1 MQMNQRSVDKVRA
14 SRDGHEYHEAW
25 TARRAMQLLLP
36 DGALTAIAVEGLSP
50 RDKPHASAET
60 LEIADIVLY
69 YGGTTFE
76 GSERITI
83 SQFKYSVADKTTEF
97 KASHAKK
104 TIEKFAKT
112 YRDYIRMYGA
122 RAVHNKLDFE
132 LITNR
137 PIFGP
142 FRQAVEALA
151 KGMSQTGESASQL
164 QQLKATSGLNGASLA
179 AFAAKLKLVGL
190 SGSLSANKNELTGLI
205 VDWSWNSDSVA
216 GVRLGQLRQMV
227 RDKAGDAGAQDN
239 LIRRTDI
246 LAALGIADADDLL
259 PCKPA
264 ISDVG
269 KIIDRE
275 QLSSALAEIEQLT
288 MPLLIHA
295 AGGIGK
301 TVFMDSLAS
310 KLLKDK
316 EIVFFDCFGGGAY
329 RSPSDAR
336 HLAKKGLIHIA
347 NTLAFRGLCDPIL
360 PGGMDTEALLG
371 TFRRRL
377 AQCVTTIRN
386 TISGGELVLF
396 LDAID
401 NAELIARERFEK
413 AFPGQLLEILHHEP
427 LSGVKLVV
435 SCRTE
440 RKPSTYARFQDFPL
454 QPFTINETT
463 TYLRSRLAD
472 VSQAEINIAQ
482 ARSGGNP
489 RVLEYLVSNGRTALV
504 QSERDKPVELDDLI
518 QLRIANA
525 LKFADE
531 RGYTQQKIDSFL
543 AGLAVLPPPVPLD
556 EYAAALDMQLSEVE
570 SFAADIRPL
579 LERTSQGLMFRD
591 EPTET
596 LVRNRYASS
605 DAALRNVAANLL
617 ARQDVSV
624 YAARALPGL
633 LHKLDAGAQLFALA
647 FDKRTPSAI
656 TSTVGKRNI
665 RYARIK
671 AAVLH
676 AAIKRDND
684 KLVQLLLEM
693 ATLASVDER
702 GAEYILDCPALV
714 GATGDTDAMRRLF
727 EMRTG
732 WPGARHARLA
742 IINSLSGERE
752 EAYRHEV
759 AAKEWIE
766 HFRRADREDSRVEQ
780 PNPSSL
786 DIAAIPIFFVCQGR
800 SQDAA
805 RFLRTWQP
813 WFSYEVSAHLFSHL
827 GLAVQLERL
836 PQRHLAG
843 FLESLSDPGSLTGAL
858 SFCDLT
864 AKMKATLVTRLVHA
878 CGKSKG
884 LHFDDSYERDRDY
897 QLQDGLRK
905 ASALALSLGQV
916 REALAISK
924 CAPHE
929 RPRIWSLCDRSYYYD
944 ASPFVF
950 RAALLSAA
958 TRKPLHEKD
967 VLPCEMLAV
976 CARIPKRISGK
987 EFQDKLKQR
996 LPKFIR
1002 DDRDDDKPP
1011 KNRGLISRDEKDE
1024 VERFI
1029 DRQMGPLLTL
1039 TKAFAK
1045 LLCAP
1050 VRNVDRAFNDLISVW
1065 EDARKQTDPSRTG
1078 KFNNLF
1084 RFLGLDIAM
1093 FSLWTRAEIK
1103 PRSVERF
1110 IGVAEKQEVG
1120 TPTLIRIVSILAKR
1134 ESMHALAGEQAVKA
1148 RGLIQTEN
1156 DVTYRASLCAQLAM
1170 AIIPASLE
1178 DASTYFR
1185 DGLEQMDAIGSGD
1198 YEFNNELL
1206 LFASTIRGDELD
1218 EESFHTLSNISEL
1231 NMGGDVHKFYWGAYA
1246 RGMSRAAGIRGLA
1259 KLSRWDDRS
1268 KIHLRYT
1275 LLPYLTA
1282 LVGDGKL
1289 QPDIALAL
1297 NRLADPVEYF
1307 ESGTKEFAQ
1316 AIRKQVV
1323 AGNKEVIAEL
1333 IGQFLDDNPGVPMD
1347 DTVGDLAS
1355 LAAEMLG
1362 KHSETAKYL
1371 GAAQK
1376 VFGATRHMTNDHMN
1390 YHGAADAR
1398 FGHRIDVAKQE
1409 RLNRVALKA
1418 IAEATNP
1425 VDQNSLNAAIDR
1437 INELEFIYDLKA
1449 EFFGWLR
1456 SKVPF
1461 RGRGQYIKNVSA
1473 LAQLN
1478 VYWKLEELK
1487 ASKENWKSSSAALAG
1502 NYRNIAFPLVHSHA
1516 GDLVNTGRL
1525 SGYMLKEISDLTG
1538 ISTADLILELIRSF
1552 ARPDVTASGATWLGF
1567 ASFVSATASDGIGQ
1581 VALKSL
1587 LNSDAARLANSAADG
1602 SWHAGLYPSCD
1613 LKEVASGLIWRMLGS
1628 PVAEDRWRA
1637 AHSIRCLAKFRRWE
1651 IVDALMER
1659 LPTETAG
1666 PFQAKELT
1674 FYFLHARLW
1683 LLIALAR
1690 ASLDYPQEIAKY
1702 KDDLL
1707 AIVTEK
1713 RNPHVLMRH
1722 FAARAL
1728 MSCIDSGSLIFS
1740 ADTEQAVRST
1750 DFSPHPRLRQKTR
1763 TNGDFYQGRPKT
1775 APKPTFGFYLDYD
1788 FHKCDVDSLSRVFGK
1803 GCWQV
1808 ADAISSIVHGI
1819 DPNVSRMYEAGGR
1832 QPRNGH
1838 DVYGMIK
1845 SYHALGQQLGWHAL
1859 FFEAG
1864 LLLRSSPVTDDWWDE
1879 ADPWSEWF
1887 GRYLLTRSDGFWLS
1901 DATDRT
1907 PLDTVGTLLEK
1918 AKDGLALT
1926 GDRRKLLALA
1936 KLTDRVGKELV
1947 VYGDWHSSDHIRVHI
1962 SSALVAPSKAKR
1974 VVREL
1979 LREQPMQVGF
1989 PAMSEGEAES
1999 GHPMG
2004 REKQY
2009 FPWIVCPNGEAKL
2022 DEYDPFGTYVANRRA
2037 HLASGCSYALK
2048 LTASD
2053 PFGREWKGKHGK
2065 VLVRAEAWGRDG
2077 DDSERAPHSGTRL
2090 LCSASALQKILK
2102 ERGEHLILVI
2112 SIQRYEQIYRRES
2125 KYTHSIAVVRI
2136 SDALDV
2142 EYFSGRINY
2151 LNKPRYL

>member
-1 MQMNQRSVDKVRA
+1 MKQRSVDKVRA

-36 DGALTAIAVEGLSP
+36 NSELTAIAVEGLSP
-50 RDKPHASAET
+50 RDQPHASTET
-60 LEIADIVLY
+60 VEIADIVLY

-76 GSERITI
+76 ESGRTTI
-83 SQFKYSVADKTTEF
+83 SQFKYSVADKTTDF
-97 KASHAKK
+97 RACHAKK
-104 TIEKFAKT
+104 TIKKFAKT
-112 YRDYIRMYGA
+112 YSDYIRLNGA
-122 RAVHNKLDFE
+122 RAVHDKLSFE

-137 PIFGP
+137 PIFDH
-142 FRQAVEALA
+142 FRHAIEALA
-151 KGMSQTGESASQL
+151 KGMPHTSQCAQQL
-164 QQLKATSGLNGASLA
+164 QQLKDASGLDGTVLA

-216 GVRLGQLRQMV
+216 GARLGQLRQMV

-246 LAALGIADADDLL
+246 LAALGMADADDLL

-264 ISDVG
+264 IPDVG
-269 KIIDRE
+269 KIVERE

-295 AGGIGK
+295 AGGVGK

-310 KLLKDK
+310 KLIKDK
-316 EIVFFDCFGGGAY
+316 EVVFFDCFGGGAY

-336 HLAKKGLIHIA
+336 HLAKRGLIHIA
-347 NTLAFRGLCDPIL
+347 NTLALRGLCDPIL
-360 PGGMDTEALLG
+360 PGGVDNEALLR
-371 TFRRRL
+371 TFCRRL

-386 TISGGELVLF
+386 TMPSGDLVLF

-401 NAELIARERFEK
+401 NAELIALERSEK
-413 AFPGQLLEILHHEP
+413 AFPVQLLEVLHHEP

-440 RKPSTYARFQDFPL
+440 RKPSSYAQFQDFPL
-454 QPFTINETT
+454 QPFTINETK

-489 RVLEYLVSNGRTALV
+489 RVLQYLVNSGREALV
-504 QSERDKPVELDDLI
+504 QSERDKPVELNDLI
-518 QLRIANA
+518 QERITSA

-531 RGYTQQKIDSFL
+531 RGYTRQKIDSFL

-556 EYAAALDMQLSEVE
+556 EYAAALGMQLSEIE
-570 SFAADIRPL
+570 SFAADLRPL
-579 LERTSQGLMFRD
+579 LERTGQGLMFRD

-605 DAALRNVAANLL
+605 DAALHSVAARLL

-633 LHKLDAGAQLFALA
+633 LHKLDDGTQLFSLA
-647 FDKRTPSAI
+647 FDKRMPSAI

-665 RYARIK
+665 RYSRIK

-702 GAEYILDCPALV
+702 GAEYILDCPDFV

-752 EAYRHEV
+752 EAYRHAV

-766 HFRRADREDSRVEQ
+766 HFRRTDREDSRLER

-800 SQDAA
+800 SPDAA
-805 RFLRTWQP
+805 KFLRTWQP
-813 WFSYEVSAHLFSHL
+813 WFSFEVSAHLFSHL

-858 SFCDLT
+858 SFCALTKKTAAALT
-864 AKMKATLVTRLVHA
+864 ARLARA
-878 CGKSKG
+878 CRDPKG
-884 LHFDDSYERDRDY
+884 AHFNDAYGRERDY
-897 QLQDGLRK
+897 LLQDGLRK
-905 ASALALSLGQV
+905 ASALALSLGQI

-929 RPRIWSLCDRSYYYD
+929 RPRIWSLRDRSYYYD

-958 TRKPLHEKD
+958 TGKPLHEKD
-967 VLPCEMLAV
+967 VLPCELLTV
-976 CARIPKRISGK
+976 CARTPKRISGK
-987 EFQDKLKQR
+987 EFRDQLKQR
-996 LPKFIR
+996 LPKFVRNER
-1002 DDRDDDKPP
+1002 DENQSP
-1011 KNRGLISRDEKDE
+1011 KNRNLISQDEKQE
-1024 VERFI
+1024 AERFI
-1029 DRQMGPLLTL
+1029 DQQLDFLLTL
-1039 TKAFAK
+1039 TKTFAK
-1045 LLCAP
+1045 LLGAEAQ
-1050 VRNVDRAFNDLISVW
+1050 NVDNAFNELLSVW
-1065 EDARKQTDPSRTG
+1065 EVARNRTDPCRTVE
-1078 KFNNLF
+1078 FNNFF
-1084 RFLGLDIAM
+1084 RFIGLEIAI
-1093 FSLWTRAEIK
+1093 FSLWTRAKIK
-1103 PRSVERF
+1103 KPSVERF
-1110 IGVAEKQEVG
+1110 IKIAAEQKVGVH
-1120 TPTLIRIVSILAKR
+1120 TLIRVVSILAKIN
-1134 ESMHALAGEQAVKA
+1134 SMHTLAGDLAIKA
-1148 RGLIQTEN
+1148 RDLIQSEN
-1156 DVTYRASLCAQLAM
+1156 DVTCRASLSAQLAR
-1170 AIIPASLE
+1170 AIMPASLE

-1198 YEFNNELL
+1198 YEFNNDLL
-1206 LFASTIRGDELD
+1206 LFASTIKGDELD
-1218 EESFHTLSNISEL
+1218 EELFHTLSNISEL
-1231 NMGGDVHKFYWGAYA
+1231 NMGGDAHKFCWGAYA

-1259 KLSRWDDRS
+1259 KLSRWEDRS
-1268 KIHLRYT
+1268 KIHLSNT

-1282 LVGDGKL
+1282 LVDDGKL

-1297 NRLADPVEYF
+1297 NRLASPVEYY
-1307 ESGTKEFAQ
+1307 ESGTSAFSK
-1316 AIRKQVV
+1316 AICKQVG
-1323 AGNKEVIAEL
+1323 AGSKEIIAEL
-1333 IGQFLDDNPGVPMD
+1333 IGQFLDDNPGVTMD
-1347 DTVGDLAS
+1347 ATVGDLGS
-1355 LAAEMLG
+1355 LAVEMLG

-1371 GAAQK
+1371 GAAK
-1376 VFGATRHMTNDHMN
+1376 EIFGATRHMTNDHMN
-1390 YHGAADAR
+1390 YHGAADPR
-1398 FGHRIDVAKQE
+1398 LGRQVDVVEQEHR
-1409 RLNRVALKA
+1409 NRMALKA
-1418 IAEATNP
+1418 IVEATNP
-1425 VDQNSLNAAIDR
+1425 VDQNSLNEAIDR
-1437 INELEFIYDLKA
+1437 MNGIDFIYDLKP
-1449 EFFGWLR
+1449 EFFSWLR
-1456 SKVPF
+1456 AKVPF
-1461 RGRGQYIKNVSA
+1461 RSRGQYIKNICA
-1473 LAQLN
+1473 LEQLN

-1487 ASKENWKSSSAALAG
+1487 ASKENWRGSSAALAG
-1502 NYRNIAFPLVHSHA
+1502 TCRDIAIPLVHSHA
-1516 GDLVNTGRL
+1516 DDFVNGGRF
-1525 SGYMLKEISDLTG
+1525 SGYKLAEISNLTG
-1538 ISTADLILELIRSF
+1538 VSTADLVLELIKSF
-1552 ARPDVTASGATWLGF
+1552 ARPDVSTSGAAWLGF
-1567 ASFVSATASDGIGQ
+1567 ACFVSAAASDEMGQ
-1581 VALKSL
+1581 VALKRL
-1587 LNSDAARLANSAADG
+1587 LNSDAARLANSVADG
-1602 SWHAGLYPSCD
+1602 PWHADLYPSRD

-1637 AHSIRCLAKFRRWE
+1637 AHSIRCLAKFGRWE

-1690 ASLDYPQEIAKY
+1690 LSLDNPLEIAKY
-1702 KDDLL
+1702 KDALL
-1707 AIVTEK
+1707 KIVSEK
-1713 RNPHVLMRH
+1713 CKPHILMRH

-1728 MSCIDSGSLIFS
+1728 MSCIDSGSLILS
-1740 ADTEQAVRST
+1740 ADAEQAVRST
-1750 DFSPHPRLRQKTR
+1750 DFSPHPRLKHKARSY
-1763 TNGDFYQGRPKT
+1763 GDFYQGRPKT
-1775 APKPTFGFYLDYD
+1775 APKPTFDLYLDYD

-1808 ADAISSIVHGI
+1808 ADAISSIVHSI
-1819 DPNVSRMYEAGGR
+1819 DPNVSSMYETGGR
-1832 QPRNGH
+1832 QPQNGH

-1845 SYHALGQQLGWHAL
+1845 SYHTLGQQLGWHAL

-1887 GRYLLTRSDGFWLS
+1887 GQYLLTRSDGFWLS

-1962 SSALVAPSKAKR
+1962 SSALVETSKTKR

-1989 PAMSEGEAES
+1989 PAMSEEDDES
-1999 GHPMG
+1999 GYPMG
-2004 REKQY
+2004 RVKQY
-2009 FPWIVCPNGEAKL
+2009 YPWIVCPNGEVKL

-2037 HLASGCSYALK
+2037 RLARGCSSALK
-2048 LTASD
+2048 LKASD
-2053 PFGREWKGKHGK
+2053 PFGREWKGMQGK
-2065 VLVRAEAWGRDG
+2065 VLVRTEAWGRDN
-2077 DDSERAPHSGTRL
+2077 DDSERSPHSGTRL
-2090 LCSASALQKILK
+2090 LCSASALRSLLK
-2102 ERGEHLILVI
+2102 NSNRHLILLIVI
-2112 SIQRYEQIYRRES
+2112 RRYEQFHHQPS
-2125 KYTHSIAVVRI
+2125 KYTHSVAVIRI

-2142 EYFSGRINY
+2142 EYFMGRINY
-2151 LNKPRYL
+2151 LHKPRYL